1 MDRLLTK
8 INASITAVD
17 NQLHFDKLTAK
28 LKKLENNAIL
38 GEEYTGTI
46 LEYIRAHSL
55 SEFHCEYLLGI
66 LVSVMRKVLEPET
79 LRDILGVLLEVS
91 IVHEKPCEY
100 LLDKTD
106 SGSEILSYLSYPD
119 SFVKLKAVKLLEQ
132 LYSVEGARLVATLL
146 KRPELLA
153 DLVDMTQPASQEFVR
168 NEALS
173 FLVRLSAD
181 INPEVAPILAYQG
194 VSDSVCSMLWD
205 EEEQLVAS
213 EILKQG
219 LELLRN
225 LVANI
230 KCSRHLRESG
240 LCDHISRFVEI
251 AVSPILNHAR
261 GIASA
266 LDDDPDALQGR
277 IEEGWA
283 HAERMLMIADILM
296 TDMENADMKFVF
308 VTNGLVPTLMTVGD
322 SLFLS
327 DSARSRCYGLIS
339 HVAQGSTKVSTYLTS
354 TQNGDIISALF
365 QILVDERT
373 PVSARASIDSIM
385 TAVCDS
391 APEFTSRMVPLLGIG
406 GQGQDGDSQTV
417 AQILTSILTYAHESL
432 ETVIGDDSALS
443 QQVWYSLQT
452 LGHIFRLNQDIIR
465 SVLTLRMSERATLA
479 DIIVGMAQR
488 HVGKTTVIPG
498 AVFQI
503 AAEWAVDV
511 PEIPLC
517 ILQSDIRIPKQV
529 LELASRSDESCTV
542 FLGACL
548 QAAPKD
554 TFVAAMRS
562 VIDLASFDKTLRLLV
577 EWKPE
582 IPKGIPSRVKF
593 SFEKHFELPFLSPR
607 FRTVVKDMLP
617 PIRQA
622 VVTAYLGEAK
632 TVGLDGYLASQRE
645 IIDSLE
651 KDLRAAKNQ
660 LIDLQVKLTAGA
672 DYIVRE
678 NRMLHAL
685 NAQLREEQRV
695 SESELQRIK
704 VMNEAETTALAAIV
718 DEQQTQVNALLA
730 SYNQLSEL
738 CSQTD
743 FERDHKDLLGLL
755 ETISKTYPETNKL
768 VGNLVMNG
776 NSVPK
781 YPLVAP
787 TVVGAGS
794 GSPASGAAQNP
805 LIPQPVPHQ
814 ISTQSRPANHTSDA
828 PRTNPFSR

>member
-1 MDRLLTK
+1 
-8 INASITAVD
+8 
-17 NQLHFDKLTAK
+17 
-28 LKKLENNAIL
+28 
-38 GEEYTGTI
+38 
-46 LEYIRAHSL
+46 
-55 SEFHCEYLLGI
+55 
-66 LVSVMRKVLEPET
+66 
-79 LRDILGVLLEVS
+79 
-91 IVHEKPCEY
+91 
-100 LLDKTD
+100 
-106 SGSEILSYLSYPD
+106 
-119 SFVKLKAVKLLEQ
+119 
-132 LYSVEGARLVATLL
+132 
-146 KRPELLA
+146 
-153 DLVDMTQPASQEFVR
+153 MTQPASQEFVR

-181 INPEVAPILAYQG
+181 INPEMAPILAYQG

-213 EILKQG
+213 EITNQG

-230 KCSRHLRESG
+230 KCSRYLRESG

-277 IEEGWA
+277 IDEGWA
-283 HAERMLMIADILM
+283 HAERMLVIADILM
-296 TDMENADMKFVF
+296 SDMDHADMKFVF
-308 VTNGLVPTLMTVGD
+308 VTNGLVPTLLTVGD
-322 SLFLS
+322 SLYLS
-327 DSARSRCYGLIS
+327 DSARSRCYGFIS
-339 HVAQGSTKVSTYLTS
+339 HVAQGSTKASTYLTS

-373 PVSARASIDSIM
+373 PVSARASIDSIIA
-385 TAVCDS
+385 AVCDT
-391 APEFTSRMVPLLGIG
+391 APEFTGRMVPLLGIG
-406 GQGQDGDSQTV
+406 GQGQDEHSQTV

-432 ETVIGDDSALS
+432 ETVIKDDSALS
-443 QQVWYSLQT
+443 QQVWYSFQT
-452 LGHIFRLNQDIIR
+452 LGHIFRLNPDIIR
-465 SVLTLRMSERATLA
+465 SVLTLRMSERTTLA
-479 DIIVGMAQR
+479 DIIVGMANR
-488 HVGKTTVIPG
+488 HVGKTKVVSG

-503 AAEWAVDV
+503 AAEWACTV
-511 PEIPLC
+511 PEIPLR

-554 TFVAAMRS
+554 PVLAAMRS
-562 VIDLASFDKTLRLLV
+562 GIDLASFDKTLRLMG

-593 SFEKHFELPFLSPR
+593 SYEKYFALPSLSPR

-617 PIRQA
+617 AIRQA
-622 VVTAYLGEAK
+622 VLMAYLGEGK
-632 TVGLDGYLASQRE
+632 TSGIDAYMASQLE

-651 KDLRAAKNQ
+651 KELRAAKNE
-660 LIDLQVKLTAGA
+660 LIDMQVKLTAGA

-704 VMNEAETTALAAIV
+704 VMKEAETTALTAIV
-718 DEQQTQVNALLA
+718 DEQQTQINALLA

-738 CSQTD
+738 CSQPD

-755 ETISKTYPETNKL
+755 ETIAKQYPETKEL
-768 VGNLVMNG
+768 IGNAVMNG
-776 NSVPK
+776 KFAPK
-781 YPLVAP
+781 SPLVAP
-787 TVVGAGS
+787 VVVAS
-794 GSPASGAAQNP
+794 DSRSPASGPAQNP
-805 LIPQPVPHQ
+805 LLPQPFPHQ
-814 ISTQSRPANHTSDA
+814 IFTQSRTANHTSGV